1 MGSAWVACPQDSPEG
16 ETSGSERG
24 KWEMRNENP
33 ASGGKIFGLVHAPL
47 HAMEE
52 RTMKI
57 YTGTGDH
64 GETGLFSGQRVPKT
78 HPRVAAYGTLDEMNS
93 TLGAAVAAGPTG
105 PVRAA
110 LLALQK
116 RTFDLCTDLA
126 TVLQPGQSPRI
137 TEETVREIELEMDR
151 LTALIPEMNTF
162 VLPGG
167 TPAACQIHIAR
178 TVARR
183 AEREAL
189 MVDGSSWIC
198 RTPMV
203 YLNRLSDYLYLLAR
217 YENHLAGVEET
228 PWADGQ

>member
-1 MGSAWVACPQDSPEG
+1 MGDRGQRSVLSADTEAVV
-16 ETSGSERG
+16 
-24 KWEMRNENP
+24 P
-33 ASGGKIFGLVHAPL
+33 APRYFGNDQRLQTKP
-47 HAMEE
+47 
-52 RTMKI
+52 MKI

-64 GETGLFSGQRVPKT
+64 GETSLFSGQRVRKS

-93 TLGAAVAAGPTG
+93 ILGAAVAAGPCE

-110 LLALQK
+110 VFDLQK
-116 RTFDLCTDLA
+116 RIFDLCTDLA
-126 TVLQPGQSPRI
+126 TVLKPGQLPRI
-137 TEETVREIELEMDR
+137 TDETVHRVEEQMDR
-151 LTALIPEMNTF
+151 ISALLPEINNF

-167 TPAACQIHIAR
+167 TPSACQLHIAR

-189 MVDGSSWIC
+189 MVDASERVARI
-198 RTPMV
+198 PMV

-228 PWADGQ
+228 DWIPEG